1 MIDGGCTVLPLIPI
15 STAHMEAVGVTM
27 SPRSR
32 AVKTPQAFDDD
43 EAAHGD
49 DAPEAERSAAGRL
62 LHRMGLQ
69 PRKGLGQ
76 HFLVSSGVLER
87 IAEAA
92 DVGPNDTVVEVGPGL
107 GALTEVLARR
117 AGEVL
122 ALELDDEL
130 AEALKGVFADQPH
143 VNILHGDAMKTDLGA
158 LVPPFKPYK
167 VVANLPYYVA
177 TAIVR
182 RFLEAPHKPSV
193 IVVTVQREVAKSMS
207 APVGQAGLLGIAT
220 QFYGRPQIVSLVRPG
235 SFYPP
240 PKVMSAVLRIDVH
253 PSPPVQVSSEEG
265 FFTLVRAGFS
275 APRKQL
281 KGVLS
286 HALKAP
292 SADVEGVLN
301 AVGVDTKRR
310 AETLTLEEWAAL
322 HRAGEAAGW
331 QL

>member
-1 MIDGGCTVLPLIPI
+1 MN
-15 STAHMEAVGVTM
+15 
-27 SPRSR
+27 PRSR
-32 AVKTPQAFDDD
+32 AVSTPQDHADI
-43 EAAHGD
+43 D
-49 DAPEAERSAAGRL
+49 DAPEGERSAAGRL

-76 HFLVSSGVLER
+76 HFLVSPGVLER
-87 IAEAA
+87 IADAG
-92 DVGPNDTVVEVGPGL
+92 DVGPDDTVVEIGPGL

-117 AGEVL
+117 AGHVV

-130 AEALKGVFADQPH
+130 AEALKVVFADQPQ
-143 VNILHGDAMKTDLGA
+143 VSIQHGDAMKTDIDA
-158 LVPPFKPYK
+158 MVPAAKPYK
-167 VVANLPYYVA
+167 LVANLPYYVA

-182 RFLEAPHKPSV
+182 RFLEAEHKPSI
-193 IVVTVQREVAKSMS
+193 IVVTVQREVAQGMA
-207 APVGQAGLLGIAT
+207 APEGKTGLLGVAT
-220 QFYGRPQIVSLVRPG
+220 RFYGSPKIVSLVKPG

-240 PKVMSAVLRIDVH
+240 PKVTSAVLRIEVH
-253 PSPPVQVSSEEG
+253 PTPPVQVASEEG

-286 HALKAP
+286 HALKVP
-292 SADVEGVLN
+292 ADNVESVL
-301 AVGVDTKRR
+301 ATIGVDSKRR

-322 HRAGEAAGW
+322 HRAGKAAGW

>member
-1 MIDGGCTVLPLIPI
+1 
-15 STAHMEAVGVTM
+15 M

-32 AVKTPQAFDDD
+32 AVKTPQDATDI
-43 EAAHGD
+43 D
-49 DAPEAERSAAGRL
+49 DAPEGERSAAGRL
-62 LHRMGLQ
+62 LHRLGLK
-69 PRKGLGQ
+69 PRKRLGQ
-76 HFLVSSGVLER
+76 HFLVSPGVLER

-92 DVGPNDTVVEVGPGL
+92 DVGPDDTVVEIGPGL
-107 GALTEVLARR
+107 GALTEVLVRR
-117 AGEVL
+117 AGNVV

-130 AEALKGVFADQPH
+130 AEALKRVYANQPH
-143 VNILHGDAMKTDLGA
+143 VSILHGDAMKTEIDKLA
-158 LVPPFKPYK
+158 PDTKPYK
-167 VVANLPYYVA
+167 LVANLPYYIA

-182 RFLEAPHKPSV
+182 RFLEAKHKPNV
-193 IVVTVQREVAKSMS
+193 IVVTVQREVAKSMA
-207 APVGQAGLLGIAT
+207 APEGQMGLLGVAT
-220 QFYGRPQIVSLVRPG
+220 QFYGKPQIMSLVKPG

-240 PKVMSAVLRIDVH
+240 PKVTSAVLRIDVH

-286 HALKAP
+286 HALFVA
-292 SADVEGVLN
+292 SGEVEGVLD
-301 AVGVDTKRR
+301 AVGVDPKRR

>member
-1 MIDGGCTVLPLIPI
+1 
-15 STAHMEAVGVTM
+15 M

-32 AVKTPQAFDDD
+32 AVKMSQDPAAVG
-43 EAAHGD
+43 AAHDD
-49 DAPEAERSAAGRL
+49 DAPESERSAAGRL

-76 HFLVSSGVLER
+76 HFLVSPGVLER
-87 IAEAA
+87 IVDAA
-92 DVGPNDTVVEVGPGL
+92 DVGPEDTIVEVGPGL
-107 GALTEVLARR
+107 GALTEMLARR
-117 AGEVL
+117 AGEVV
-122 ALELDDEL
+122 ALELDNEL
-130 AEALKGVFADQPH
+130 ASALERVFAEQPH
-143 VNILHGDAMKTDLGA
+143 VSIHHGDAMKTDIGA
-158 LVPPFKPYK
+158 LVPASKPYK

-182 RFLEAPHKPSV
+182 RFLEASHKPSV
-193 IVVTVQREVAKSMS
+193 IVVTVQREVAKSMA
-207 APVGQAGLLGIAT
+207 APEGKTSLLGVAT
-220 QFYGRPQIVSLVRPG
+220 RFYGRPQIVSLVRPG

-240 PKVMSAVLRIDVH
+240 PKVTSAVLRIDVH

-265 FFTLVRAGFS
+265 FFALVRAGFS

-292 SADVEGVLN
+292 APEVEGVLD
-301 AVGVDTKRR
+301 AAGVDPKRR

-331 QL
+331 RRL

>member
-1 MIDGGCTVLPLIPI
+1 
-15 STAHMEAVGVTM
+15 M

-32 AVKTPQAFDDD
+32 AVKTPHDLVVGG
-43 EAAHGD
+43 AAHGD

-62 LHRMGLQ
+62 LRRMGLQ

-76 HFLVSSGVLER
+76 HFLVSPGVLER
-87 IAEAA
+87 IVDAA
-92 DVGPNDTVVEVGPGL
+92 DVGPDDTVIEVGPGL

-117 AGEVL
+117 AGEVV

-130 AEALKGVFADQPH
+130 AEALKRVYADQSH
-143 VNILHGDAMKTDLGA
+143 VSIHHGDAMKTDIGA
-158 LVPPFKPYK
+158 LIPASKPYK

-182 RFLEAPHKPSV
+182 RFLEAAHKPSV
-193 IVVTVQREVAKSMS
+193 IVVTVQREVAKSM
-207 APVGQAGLLGIAT
+207 AALEGKTGLLGVAT
-220 QFYGRPQIVSLVRPG
+220 QFYGKPQIVSLVRPG

-286 HALKAP
+286 HALKVAA
-292 SADVEGVLN
+292 SEVEGVLD
-301 AVGVDTKRR
+301 AVGVDPKRR

-331 QL
+331 RRL

>member
-1 MIDGGCTVLPLIPI
+1 
-15 STAHMEAVGVTM
+15 M

-32 AVKTPQAFDDD
+32 AVRTPKRPA
-43 EAAHGD
+43 EAGD
-49 DAPEAERSAAGRL
+49 TPEGERSAAGRL

-76 HFLVSSGVLER
+76 HFLVSPGVLER
-87 IAEAA
+87 IADAG
-92 DVGPNDTVVEVGPGL
+92 DVGPDDTVVEIGPGL
-107 GALTEVLARR
+107 GALTEVLARK
-117 AGEVL
+117 AGSVV

-143 VNILHGDAMKTDLGA
+143 VSIHHGDAMKTDIA
-158 LVPPFKPYK
+158 TLVPDSKPYK
-167 VVANLPYYVA
+167 LVANLPYYVA

-182 RFLEAPHKPSV
+182 RFLEADHKPSV
-193 IVVTVQREVAKSMS
+193 IVVTVQREVAQSMS
-207 APVGQAGLLGIAT
+207 APEGKTGLLGVAT
-220 QFYGRPQIVSLVRPG
+220 RFYGNPKIVSLVKPG

-240 PKVMSAVLRIDVH
+240 PKVTSAVLRIDVH
-253 PSPPVQVSSEEG
+253 PSPPVQVPSEAG

-292 SADVEGVLN
+292 VGEVEGALLT
-301 AVGVDTKRR
+301 AGVDPTRR

-322 HRAGEAAGW
+322 HRAGEVAGW
-331 QL
+331 RL

>member
-1 MIDGGCTVLPLIPI
+1 
-15 STAHMEAVGVTM
+15 M

-32 AVKTPQAFDDD
+32 AVKTPRRPADV
-43 EAAHGD
+43 D
-49 DAPEAERSAAGRL
+49 DAPEGERSAAGRL
-62 LHRMGLQ
+62 LRRMGLQ

-76 HFLVSSGVLER
+76 HFLVSPGVLER
-87 IAEAA
+87 IADAG
-92 DVGPNDTVVEVGPGL
+92 DVGPDDTVVEIGPGL
-107 GALTEVLARR
+107 GALTEVLARK
-117 AGEVL
+117 AGKVV

-143 VNILHGDAMKTDLGA
+143 VSIHHGDAMKTDIA
-158 LVPPFKPYK
+158 TLVPDSKPYK
-167 VVANLPYYVA
+167 LVANLPYYVA

-182 RFLEAPHKPSV
+182 RFLEADHKPSV
-193 IVVTVQREVAKSMS
+193 IVVTVQREVAQSMS
-207 APVGQAGLLGIAT
+207 APEGKTGLLGVAT
-220 QFYGRPQIVSLVRPG
+220 RFYGNPKIVSLVKPG

-240 PKVMSAVLRIDVH
+240 PKVTSAVLRIDVH
-253 PSPPVQVSSEEG
+253 PSPPVQVPSESG

-292 SADVEGVLN
+292 ASEAEGALLT
-301 AVGVDTKRR
+301 AGVDPTRR